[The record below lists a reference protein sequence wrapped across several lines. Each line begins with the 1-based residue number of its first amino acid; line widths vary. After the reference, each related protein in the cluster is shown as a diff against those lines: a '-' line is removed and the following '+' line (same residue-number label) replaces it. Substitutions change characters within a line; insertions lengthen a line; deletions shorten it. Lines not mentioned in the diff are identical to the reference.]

1 MVGLGQKLEP
11 WIAKHKNASDD
22 LLTSKICKKAGWRT
36 RERQELSV
44 NDWKSSM
51 SENQQHHAGTSLS
64 GQGGADGLSPL
75 ACYSVDGGRAATGP
89 EDGTAIAL
97 C

>member
-1 MVGLGQKLEP
+1 MEDKGE
-11 WIAKHKNASDD
+11 
-22 LLTSKICKKAGWRT
+22 T
-36 RERQELSV
+36 ELSV
-44 NDWKSSM
+44 NDWKSCM

-75 ACYSVDGGRAATGP
+75 ACYSVDGVGTSSRAATGP
-89 EDGTAIAL
+89 EDRTAVAL